1 MADQPTPGSFGS
13 RDPLADAK
21 ELRETMENIS
31 EMGDSLSSATGRA
44 LAGLGGVKSIA
55 NDVAKSYSSMASK
68 LEQQVRTAKDYEKL
82 QKEQKDIAKA
92 LIRIEVERSILMEK
106 VKNATEAQKRNYIKG
121 LEVLLDMEETIKN
134 SEKHT
139 KGVADQ
145 AARIAE
151 AGKIFNKLAANLR
164 EIPILGNALAR
175 PFELAAK
182 HAQNASEKGAGPL
195 RSGLV
200 GAAKA
205 AQELVFQLGPFVLL
219 KSLFA
224 ASDRL
229 YKINQS
235 LGTGL
240 DGARAI
246 SESYQKIADTDRRL
260 TTDKL
265 VDGMAKYNEELGISI
280 ALEAERAKS
289 FQLNTEYLG
298 ATSQAAAKVDMLS
311 RSIGQGS
318 EQFTGNLAQSAVEA
332 GKSAGVHVTL
342 KNVMNEIGKM
352 TATTLLN
359 LRRKPEALA
368 QAVAQAQK
376 LGMSF
381 DQIRTVAS
389 SLLDF
394 ESSIANELE
403 AEVLTGR
410 QLNLEKARA
419 AALTGNDLDLMREI
433 GNQLGT
439 LADFEKMNVIQREAA
454 AKAFGLQAD
463 QLGDILLKQ
472 DMIRNV
478 GKEAEKASI
487 EQLKAAARYAE
498 ENKMSQKEALVEI
511 QRQEG
516 IGKRFQDLLLK
527 VQSKIVDFAERYE
540 GKIRSVIE
548 SLQKFLDGGTIAKI
562 LKYATMFVAGGTILS
577 LASKLLGATPLTAMW
592 VRMVGGPGAMGSSSA
607 FNPNFGQGSMLSKNI
622 PGGAN
627 YRQAMAMSRSG
638 QYGLSRAMG
647 GGAALGFG
655 AAGVGIQMAGNYFA
669 DQFEESG
676 NMAAAQT
683 TDAVSGGLQGAAYGA
698 AIGSIIPG
706 IGTAAGAIVGGAI
719 GLISGGLEASNR
731 RAEKEAEERKRKA
744 EEEAAKEAKKLTYQE
759 EMIVLMRKQ
768 AEERANIYFDTNKV
782 SNSLLVHTPA
792 L

>member
-21 ELRETMENIS
+21 ALRETLDDLSQMGASIS
-31 EMGDSLSSATGRA
+31 NVTGNA
-44 LAGLGGVKSIA
+44 LAGLSGVKKIA
-55 NDVAKSYSSMASK
+55 NDVVSSYGSMASK
-68 LEQQVRTAKDYEKL
+68 LEQQVRTAKDYEKI
-82 QKEQKDIAKA
+82 QKEQKDIARA
-92 LIRIEVERSILMEK
+92 LIRIEVERSIILEK
-106 VKNATEAQKRNYIKG
+106 VKSATEAQKRNYIKG
-121 LEVLLDMEETIKN
+121 LEVLLDMEETIKS
-134 SEKHT
+134 SEVHT

-151 AGKIFNKLAANLR
+151 SGKAFSKMAGALK
-164 EIPILGNALAR
+164 EIPILGGYLSK
-175 PFELAAK
+175 PFELAASATK
-182 HAQNASEKGAGPL
+182 RAVEQGASPLKANLIGAF
-195 RSGLV
+195 
-200 GAAKA
+200 KA
-205 AQELVFQLGPFVLL
+205 AQQLVFQLGPAVLL
-219 KSLFA
+219 KSLLD

-229 YKINQS
+229 SKINQS

-246 SESYQKIADTDRRL
+246 SQSYQQIADTDRRL

-265 VDGMAKYNEELGISI
+265 VDGMTKYNEELGISI
-280 ALEAERAKS
+280 ALEGERARS

-298 ATSQAAAKVDMLS
+298 ATAQAAAKVDMLS

-368 QAVAQAQK
+368 QAVVQAQK

-381 DQIRTVAS
+381 DQIRAVAS

-478 GKEAEKASI
+478 GAAAEKATL
-487 EQLKAAARYAE
+487 EQLKAAAKYAE
-498 ENKMSQKEALVEI
+498 ENKIGQKEALVEI
-511 QRQEG
+511 QRQESV
-516 IGKRFQDLLLK
+516 GKRFQDLILK

-548 SLQKFLDGGTIAKI
+548 KLQNFLDGGTIANI
-562 LKYATMFVAGGTILS
+562 LKYATMFVAGGTV
-577 LASKLLGATPLTAMW
+577 LALARSVLGATPLTAMW
-592 VRMVGGPGAMGSSSA
+592 VRMVGGPGATGPAAPAGGRGLTST
-607 FNPNFGQGSMLSKNI
+607 L
-622 PGGAN
+622 PGGSRYAAAMRAN
-627 YRQAMAMSRSG
+627 SMGKFGM
-638 QYGLSRAMG
+638 SRAMG
-647 GGAALGFG
+647 AGAGLGFAAGGAA
-655 AAGVGIQMAGNYFA
+655 VQMGGNYFA
-669 DQFEESG
+669 DEFEESG

-683 TDAVSGGLQGAAYGA
+683 TDVLSGAGQGALYGA
-698 AIGSIIPG
+698 ALGSVVPG
-706 IGTAAGAIVGGAI
+706 IGTAAGAIIGGAI
-719 GLISGGLEASNR
+719 GLISGGVEAANR
-731 RAEKEAEERKRKA
+731 RAESEAEERRRK
-744 EEEAAKEAKKLTYQE
+744 EEEKAAKETKQLTYQE
-759 EMIVLMRKQ
+759 ELVLLMRKQ
-768 AEERANIYFDTNKV
+768 AEQRAEIYFDTNRV
-782 SNSLLVHTPA
+782 TNSMLVHTPA